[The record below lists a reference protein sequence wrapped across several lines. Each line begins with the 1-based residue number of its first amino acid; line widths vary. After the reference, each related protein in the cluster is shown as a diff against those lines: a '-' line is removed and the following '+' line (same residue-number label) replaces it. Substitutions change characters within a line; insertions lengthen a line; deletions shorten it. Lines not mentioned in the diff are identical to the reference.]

1 MRRKAARAAG
11 LAAALLLLPAQAQ
24 ETLRDV
30 VVLQA
35 QASREIA
42 NDQMV
47 ALLAAE
53 ASGADPV
60 ALADRVN
67 RTMKEALAVA
77 REFPSVKPHSAGY
90 QTQPLYRE
98 GRIDGWRVSQELRV
112 ESTDFGETARLL
124 GRLQQTLLLRGLSIG
139 LSREARRAAEDALI
153 AEAIAAFNA
162 RAALVRDAMKASGFS
177 IRQIDLATGGEG
189 PPRPVAFAAA
199 RGVAQPA
206 VEPGSSQVVVTA
218 SGSIQL
224 K

>member
-1 MRRKAARAAG
+1 
-11 LAAALLLLPAQAQ
+11 
-24 ETLRDV
+24 
-30 VVLQA
+30 
-35 QASREIA
+35 
-42 NDQMV
+42 
-47 ALLAAE
+47 
-53 ASGADPV
+53 
-60 ALADRVN
+60 
-67 RTMKEALAVA
+67 
-77 REFPSVKPHSAGY
+77 VKPHSAGY